1 MDAPTNNYPTP
12 PQPPLPPVPPQPP
25 IQQQQYAPPPPPD
38 SGQYQSG
45 GTIMSKINWVQVG
58 FLFLGAFAMYN
69 IVDFYRKKAKAE
81 KQSQATVAELKQKQ
95 DTLESNF
102 YGFVSKFRRR
112 A

>member
-1 MDAPTNNYPTP
+1 MDPNYNNPAP
-12 PQPPLPPVPPQPP
+12 PQPPPPPLPPQPP
-25 IQQQQYAPPPPPD
+25 IQPYAPPPPPAPD
-38 SGQYQSG
+38 SQQYQSG
-45 GTIMSKINWVQVG
+45 GMVMGKINWVQVG

-69 IVDFYRKKAKAE
+69 IIDFYRKKAKAE

-95 DTLESNF
+95 DTLETNF